1 MDVLKKILYGVKVAL
16 GVFCAF
22 TGALALFMPKGE
34 GNDTAMT
41 IILALFFFTI
51 AVLLLKPKKKE
62 VPPVKPTQPAPPE
75 PVTPPISNNISSAQ
89 GYEAGEQCTMDKIN
103 GLSTNNSVYRVNSKV
118 HSDDLDGLRREN
130 ARLREQLTPEQ
141 SELVDIKMD
150 VQKLKAQNDKYL
162 KEIAENEEKLN
173 EVKCRIVETEGM
185 DLEKVKTL
193 YDKYLKQIEESEEK
207 LNAVKQ
213 QITEVEDVVSLQ
225 SFGLYTPHYDFMRAD
240 DYKARLLEIRA
251 RQKDAV
257 REGTAVSGSTAW
269 AIDGDTKKG
278 GRMVADMQKLLL
290 RAFNAECDDVV
301 EHVKY
306 NNVEISERRITAS
319 REAISKLGAM
329 MGISITSVYYGMKL
343 DELHLAFEW
352 QQKKQQEKEE
362 QREARAEMKEAQRLA
377 RELEEER
384 RKLEKEQTHYQNAL
398 AKINAQLAQATGDE
412 AAVIEEKKA
421 HIEQQLD
428 KIDTAFKEVD
438 YREAN
443 QRAGYVYI
451 ISNIGAFGE
460 NVYKIG
466 MTRRLDPSDR
476 VDELGDAS
484 VPFKFDIHAMIFSD
498 DAPKLEAALHNAFA
512 DRKLNFVNQRRE
524 FFNVT
529 LDEIKKVVKENFD
542 KSVEFTDTPPAEQ
555 YRESLLLREQVKAN
569 P

>member
-1 MDVLKKILYGVKVAL
+1 MDILKKILHVIKVFYGV
-16 GVFCAF
+16 VFAIAGLMLIF
-22 TGALALFMPKGE
+22 VPKDPSS
-34 GNDTAMT
+34 DTAT
-41 IILALFFFTI
+41 IVFGVIFCFGVA
-51 AVLLLKPKKKE
+51 ALLLKPGKKKA
-62 VPPVKPTQPAPPE
+62 PPAKPVQPTPE

-103 GLSTNNSVYRVNSKV
+103 GSSTNNSVYRVNSKV

-130 ARLREQLTPEQ
+130 ARLREQLSPEQ
-141 SELVDIKMD
+141 NELVDIKMD
-150 VQKLKAQNDKYL
+150 VQKLKVQNDKYL

-173 EVKCRIVETEGM
+173 EVKCQV
-185 DLEKVKTL
+185 V
-193 YDKYLKQIEESEEK
+193 
-207 LNAVKQ
+207 
-213 QITEVEDVVSLQ
+213 EVEEAVLMQ

-278 GRMVADMQKLLL
+278 GKMVADMQKLLL

-329 MGISITSVYYGMKL
+329 MGIGITSAYYGMKL

-362 QREARAEMKEAQRLA
+362 QREARAELKEAQRLA

-398 AKINAQLAQATGDE
+398 EKINAQLLQATGDE
-412 AAVIEEKKA
+412 AAAIEEKKA

-484 VPFKFDIHAMIFSD
+484 VPFKFDVHAMIFSD
-498 DAPKLEAALHNAFA
+498 DAPKLETALHNAFA

-542 KSVEFTDTPPAEQ
+542 KSVEFIDTPPAEQ
-555 YRESLLLREQVKAN
+555 YRESLLLRAQAN
-569 P
+569 ANT

>member
-1 MDVLKKILYGVKVAL
+1 MDTLKKILHVIKVIYGVLFAIAGVVLIFAPKMPDNNTAVTIL
-16 GVFCAF
+16 GAIFCL
-22 TGALALFMPKGE
+22 G
-34 GNDTAMT
+34 
-41 IILALFFFTI
+41 I
-51 AVLLLKPKKKE
+51 AALLLKPSKKE
-62 VPPVKPTQPAPPE
+62 APPAKPVQPTPE
-75 PVTPPISNNISSAQ
+75 PVTSPISNNISSVQ
-89 GYEAGEQCTMDKIN
+89 EYEVGERCAMDKIN
-103 GLSTNNSVYRVNSKV
+103 GSSTNNSVYRVNSKV

-130 ARLREQLTPEQ
+130 AMLREQLTPEQ
-141 SELVDIKMD
+141 NELVDIKMD
-150 VQKLKAQNDKYL
+150 VQKLKVQNDKYL

-173 EVKCRIVETEGM
+173 EVKCQVVEA
-185 DLEKVKTL
+185 
-193 YDKYLKQIEESEEK
+193 EE
-207 LNAVKQ
+207 
-213 QITEVEDVVSLQ
+213 VVLMQ

-278 GRMVADMQKLLL
+278 SKMVADMQKLLL

-329 MGISITSVYYGMKL
+329 MGISITSAYYGMKL

-398 AKINAQLAQATGDE
+398 EKINAQLAQATGDE
-412 AAVIEEKKA
+412 AAAIEEKKA

-542 KSVEFTDTPPAEQ
+542 KSVEFIDTPPAEQ
-555 YRESLLLREQVKAN
+555 YRESLLLRAQAN
-569 P
+569 ANT